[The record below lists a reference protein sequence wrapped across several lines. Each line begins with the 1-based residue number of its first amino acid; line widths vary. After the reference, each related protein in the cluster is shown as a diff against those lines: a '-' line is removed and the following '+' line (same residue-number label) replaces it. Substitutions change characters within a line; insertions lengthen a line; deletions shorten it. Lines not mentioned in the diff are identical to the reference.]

1 MSKTVTITSAMSS
14 EQQQTAMDMLVWLFN
29 VTASYLKTL
38 LDLFIS
44 FFTRADVLWVIVIL
58 TVAFF
63 VFWVLKRKFFRK
75 GF

>member
-1 MSKTVTITSAMSS
+1 MAKTVEITSAIS
-14 EQQQTAMDMLVWLFN
+14 ETQKEQAMDMLVGLFN
-29 VTASYLKTL
+29 VTASYLKSL
-38 LDLFIS
+38 LDLFVW

-58 TVAFF
+58 TVAWF